1 MPEPKDRKDSDTVAN
16 LETLNLKQGV
26 EGEWNNEGNKVEG
39 SEICLDA
46 NGKVVYEKVWGE
58 GYSYE
63 KQKVR
68 DASGKVVQELGQDL
82 NPEGE
87 AKKHFNHDYTYRE
100 DGKLV
105 KKESGWQKSETSW
118 KGEVNYQYDTLE
130 NGTEVTFGH
139 GVDLER
145 NFANEE
151 SAAKHH
157 EWLDVSE
164 KDENGDRLKG
174 RDFYDGRKH
183 GKENKWEEL
192 QSVKENHPV
201 IEQIHQNW
209 EEIREGK
216 E

>member
-1 MPEPKDRKDSDTVAN
+1 MPEPKDPREQGGASQ

-26 EGEWNNEGNKVEG
+26 EGEWNNEGNKAEG
-39 SEICLDA
+39 SEKCFDT

-68 DASGKVVQELGQDL
+68 DESGKVVQELGQDL
-82 NPEGE
+82 NLEGE
-87 AKKHFNHDYTYRE
+87 AKKHFNHDYTYGE

-105 KKESGWQKSETSW
+105 KKVSGWQKAETSW

-145 NFANEE
+145 NFANAE

-164 KDENGDRLKG
+164 KDIDGKILKG
-174 RDFYDGRKH
+174 RDFYDKRKH
-183 GKENKWEEL
+183 GDKNEWQKL
-192 QSVKENHPV
+192 QSVNENHPV
-201 IEQIHQNW
+201 IAQIHQNW
-209 EEIREGK
+209 EEIREG
-216 E
+216 